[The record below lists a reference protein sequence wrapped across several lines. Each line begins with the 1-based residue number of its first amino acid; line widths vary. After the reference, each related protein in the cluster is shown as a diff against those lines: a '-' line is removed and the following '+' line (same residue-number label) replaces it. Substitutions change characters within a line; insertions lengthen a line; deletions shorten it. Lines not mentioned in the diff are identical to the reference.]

1 MITVFL
7 RTLII
12 YVILLTSMRLMGK
25 RQIGELQ
32 LSELVTTFMLSELA
46 VIPISD
52 KHVPVAYAVLPILLL
67 LSLEVILSFL
77 LTKSAILKRLFL
89 GKPSIVVRDGKLDQA
104 ELGRQRITVYEL
116 LSELRLQNVASPADV
131 AYAILEENGKL
142 SVFPKAAKAPV
153 TPEQLG
159 QNPADDGIAHPLIV
173 DGKISS
179 ANLRLTGKSE
189 RWVAALLSK
198 EGVRRKDVFLLTVD
212 DGGGTVLVRKE
223 RKK

>member
-12 YVILLTSMRLMGK
+12 YVILLASMRLMGK

-52 KHVPVAYAVLPILLL
+52 KHVPVAYAALPILLL

-77 LTKSAILKRLFL
+77 LTKSAVLKRLFL
-89 GKPSIVVRDGKLDQA
+89 GKPSIVIRNGELNQK

-116 LSELRLQNVASPADV
+116 LSELRLKNVASPADV
-131 AYAILEENGKL
+131 EYAILEENGKL
-142 SVFPKAAKAPV
+142 SVFPKVAKAPI
-153 TPEQLG
+153 TPEQMG
-159 QNPADDGIAHPLIV
+159 QSPVESGIAHPLIV
-173 DGKISS
+173 DGKIST

-189 RWVAALLSK
+189 RWLAKVLS
-198 EGVRRKDVFLLTVD
+198 ENGLGMKDVFLLTVD
-212 DGGGTVLVRKE
+212 DGGNVVLARKE
-223 RKK
+223 QKS